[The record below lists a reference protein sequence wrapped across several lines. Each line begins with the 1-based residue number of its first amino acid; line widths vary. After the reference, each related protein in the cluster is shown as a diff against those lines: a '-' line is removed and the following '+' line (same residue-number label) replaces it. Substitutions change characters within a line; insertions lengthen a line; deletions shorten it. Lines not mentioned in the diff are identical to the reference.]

1 MLIYCVG
8 NGLSGLRV
16 SLTYYKTTKKRSKW
30 HQRIFWLLFEFFSY
44 IVLFSYFLRH
54 NSLQISNFSSYDVC
68 KAMTTTIEV
77 RYEFMAIAFASA
89 LLAVDD
95 VVKIRGITKD
105 MVEDMTPKRFVELA
119 NGTRNLER
127 NNNSCRIKKT

>member
-1 MLIYCVG
+1 
-8 NGLSGLRV
+8 
-16 SLTYYKTTKKRSKW
+16 
-30 HQRIFWLLFEFFSY
+30 
-44 IVLFSYFLRH
+44 
-54 NSLQISNFSSYDVC
+54 
-68 KAMTTTIEV
+68 
-77 RYEFMAIAFASA
+77 MAIAFASA

-127 NNNSCRIKKT
+127 NNNSCRIKQT

>member
-1 MLIYCVG
+1 
-8 NGLSGLRV
+8 
-16 SLTYYKTTKKRSKW
+16 
-30 HQRIFWLLFEFFSY
+30 
-44 IVLFSYFLRH
+44 
-54 NSLQISNFSSYDVC
+54 
-68 KAMTTTIEV
+68 
-77 RYEFMAIAFASA
+77 MAIAFASA

-127 NNNSCRIKKT
+127 NNVETRAGLNKHKNRKLKVFHYHK